1 MMSPLTVSHFLAPEH
16 TFDLIVFD
24 EASQVPPQ
32 DAVNCIYRGRQ
43 LVVAGDSK
51 QLPPTP
57 FFQVAE
63 LDELSSDEEESRSEE
78 DMESVL
84 DSCGALLP
92 SHSLRWHY
100 RSRSEPLIAFSNQ
113 HIYSDSLVTF
123 PSPDGGSAQR
133 GVTFTYVPDGQ
144 YDRGR
149 SASNRR
155 EAQVV
160 ADRVKHYLTD
170 GTGRS
175 VGVIAFNTAQANAIA
190 EELDA
195 LRIREPSLEERFR
208 GDRLDAVFVKHLE
221 GVQGDERDVIV
232 FSVGYGPDAEG
243 RFLMNFG
250 PLNKEGGERRLNVA
264 VTRARER
271 VDLVSSVR
279 ARDFSL
285 SDGASAGARLLREY
299 VAYAEAGGAM
309 SASAAAS
316 PDGQEVHEWASPFE
330 RDVGEVIQALGFD
343 AVPDVG
349 LGSFRIAIG
358 ARSRVEPT
366 DFVLAIECDGVGYA
380 QTPTARDRE
389 RLRHEV
395 LAALGWGRVHRIWSL
410 DWVRNRTAEAQR
422 LKEALEAAI
431 ARRAGGL
438 EHEQTNEDPVSD
450 EDEEAPRERVER
462 VVHELERS
470 SAAADLPW
478 TTPYHRRDLRRHSS
492 YYDFHET
499 VNRPEQTDMLVELL
513 RVEAPVSIDS
523 PRGVTRQVLS

>member
-1 MMSPLTVSHFLAPEH
+1 M
-16 TFDLIVFD
+16 
-24 EASQVPPQ
+24 
-32 DAVNCIYRGRQ
+32 
-43 LVVAGDSK
+43 
-51 QLPPTP
+51 
-57 FFQVAE
+57 
-63 LDELSSDEEESRSEE
+63 
-78 DMESVL
+78 
-84 DSCGALLP
+84 
-92 SHSLRWHY
+92 
-100 RSRSEPLIAFSNQ
+100 
-113 HIYSDSLVTF
+113 
-123 PSPDGGSAQR
+123 
-133 GVTFTYVPDGQ
+133 
-144 YDRGR
+144 
-149 SASNRR
+149 
-155 EAQVV
+155 
-160 ADRVKHYLTD
+160 
-170 GTGRS
+170 
-175 VGVIAFNTAQANAIA
+175 
-190 EELDA
+190 
-195 LRIREPSLEERFR
+195 
-208 GDRLDAVFVKHLE
+208 
-221 GVQGDERDVIV
+221 QGDERDVIV

-264 VTRARER
+264 VTRAREK

-316 PDGQEVHEWASPFE
+316 ADGREIHEWASPFE

-349 LGSFRIAIG
+349 LGSFRIDIG

-438 EHEQTNEDPVSD
+438 EHERTNEDPVRD

-499 VNRPEQTDMLVELL
+499 VNRREQTDMLVELL
-513 RVEAPVSIDS
+513 RVEAPVSIDYAIRRLAEAWGLRRTGHRIS
-523 PRGVTRQVLS
+523 AAGRQAVSQAKRRGGIQIRGEFLWLEGQTLTQVRVPDPSEPLTRRDIDDIPPEEIDLTLTRLLEASAGAGGEQLISLAARVLGFDRTGGRIQAVLSKRIAALSRPR